1 MLAVTDPR
9 GGKVAR
15 EGGRRRYKPVR
26 GWAVAPVA
34 SPSMAPTRNAIIAGT
49 GLIGGSVGMALR
61 KAGWH
66 VTGIEPDAERAEAA
80 VAAGAVDVI
89 GEAGPCDLA
98 VAATPPSSLA
108 AVVQQLLDAGE
119 AIVTDV
125 GTVKGPVVAAVSDP
139 RFVGGHPMAGS
150 EQDGL
155 TGADPDLFR
164 DAVWVLTPT
173 GTTDDAALAQVREV
187 VSGLG
192 AQVIALAPERHD
204 ALVAVVSHVPHLTA
218 AVLMRIA
225 EERSTEHRALLRLA
239 AGGFRDM
246 TRVAAGHPAIWPE
259 ICAENRTA
267 ITDVLDE
274 LLDELVEMRLI
285 VSGGDRD
292 ELLARLEAAR
302 DSRRS
307 LSVGAPD
314 LSRLTEVRIAIR
326 DQKGELARIT
336 TLAADLD
343 VNIYDLEI
351 AHSAEGPR
359 GVVLAVVESDGAEQF
374 AQGLVEAGYRP
385 SLNPLE

>member
-1 MLAVTDPR
+1 M
-9 GGKVAR
+9 AR
-15 EGGRRRYKPVR
+15 
-26 GWAVAPVA
+26 
-34 SPSMAPTRNAIIAGT
+34 TRSAIIAGT

-66 VTGIEPDAERAEAA
+66 VTGVEPDSRRASSA
-80 VAAGAVDVI
+80 VAAGAVDCI
-89 GEAGPCDLA
+89 GEPGPCDLG
-98 VAATPPSSLA
+98 VVATPPAALA
-108 AVVQQLLDAGE
+108 AVGRRLLDAG
-119 AIVTDV
+119 AAVVTDV
-125 GTVKGPVVAAVSDP
+125 GRVKSPVVGAVNDP

-155 TGADPDLFR
+155 AGAHPDLFR

-173 GTTDDAALAQVREV
+173 AITDDAALAAVREI
-187 VSGLG
+187 VSQLG
-192 AQVIALAPERHD
+192 AQAIALAPERHD

-225 EERSTEHRALLRLA
+225 EGRSTEHRALLRLA

-259 ICAENRTA
+259 ICVENRSA

-285 VSGGDRD
+285 VSGGDRE
-292 ELLARLEAAR
+292 ELLARLESAR
-302 DSRRS
+302 NSRRS
-307 LSVGAPD
+307 LSTGAPEP
-314 LSRLTEVRIAIR
+314 SRLTEVRTAIR

-359 GVVLAVVESDGAEQF
+359 GVVLALVDSEVAEQF
-374 AQGLVEAGYRP
+374 AQGLSGAGYRP
-385 SLNPLE
+385 SLNPLG

>member
-1 MLAVTDPR
+1 MGPPR
-9 GGKVAR
+9 
-15 EGGRRRYKPVR
+15 
-26 GWAVAPVA
+26 
-34 SPSMAPTRNAIIAGT
+34 TAIIAGT

-80 VAAGAVDVI
+80 VAVGAVDLI
-89 GEAGPCDLA
+89 GEPGPCDLA
-98 VAATPPSSLA
+98 VAATPPASLA
-108 AVVQQLLDAGE
+108 AVVQQLLDAG
-119 AIVTDV
+119 AAVVTDV
-125 GTVKGPVVAAVSDP
+125 GSVKAPVVEAVSDP

-155 TGADPDLFR
+155 AGADPDLFR

-173 GTTDDAALAQVREV
+173 ATTDDAALADVREI
-187 VSGLG
+187 VSQLG

-225 EERSTEHRALLRLA
+225 EGRSSEHRALLRLA

-259 ICAENRTA
+259 ICVENRAA

-285 VSGGDRD
+285 VSGGDRK

-307 LSVGAPD
+307 LSAGAPEP
-314 LSRLTEVRIAIR
+314 SRLTEVRIAIR

-359 GVVLAVVESDGAEQF
+359 GVVLAVVQSDSAEQF
-374 AQGLVEAGYRP
+374 ARGLAEAGYRP

>member
-1 MLAVTDPR
+1 
-9 GGKVAR
+9 
-15 EGGRRRYKPVR
+15 
-26 GWAVAPVA
+26 
-34 SPSMAPTRNAIIAGT
+34 MAPSRTAIIAGT

-108 AVVQQLLDAGE
+108 AVVQKLLDAGA

-125 GTVKGPVVAAVSDP
+125 GSVKTPVVAAVDDP
-139 RFVGGHPMAGS
+139 RFIGGHPMAGS

-173 GTTDDAALAQVREV
+173 GTTDDASLAQVREV

-192 AQVIALAPERHD
+192 AQVISLAPERHD

-225 EERSTEHRALLRLA
+225 EGRSTEHRALLRLA

-359 GVVLAVVESDGAEQF
+359 GVVVAVVESTGADQF
-374 AQGLVEAGYRP
+374 ARGLVEAGYRP